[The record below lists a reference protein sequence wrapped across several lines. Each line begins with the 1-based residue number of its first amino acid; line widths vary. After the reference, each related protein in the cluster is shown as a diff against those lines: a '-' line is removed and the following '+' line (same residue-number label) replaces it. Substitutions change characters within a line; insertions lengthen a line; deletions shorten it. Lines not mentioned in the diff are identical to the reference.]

1 MNRGRPSQAHPATAR
16 RGGRGPGIEPRVVA
30 AAVAA
35 ALVVVAA
42 VLFLAGRGGPTASA
56 GASLTAG
63 GSVPSSSQVPSP
75 SGAGSPSPSAE
86 GTPSASAASPS
97 PAPSPVIGP
106 VAIVPVVQYR
116 SGMTTIAP
124 ADVKTKLA
132 AKPAAPT
139 IELVEDQADAI
150 LTALGT
156 TRAAAGARLVTAR
169 DAATLMKDLAAH
181 HDRVGFMRADQV
193 GPGVRAIGWRG
204 VELFGVHRLKD
215 VAKWA
220 LRAQLPTTLPGV
232 SPYDPG
238 TTWTMWAGGDIGLDR
253 SVAKV
258 VTLDGKGVDYPYD
271 GGTVRIAR
279 LVCCSPFGW
288 KIPVIVSTG
297 HKGAMRDLISSAD
310 IAVANMEEAAPDH
323 FTFHPHGTVFT
334 GNPALLAG
342 VARAGIDVVSTA
354 SNHVGDAGKAGILQT
369 LASLKRYGIASFGAG
384 KNLAA
389 ARRPAMLTIA
399 GVKVAILAF
408 DGITAKQNGATA
420 TTVGDSPLSAA
431 AVKAG
436 VTAARKAGAAVVIV
450 WPHWGTEYTF
460 GPNTTQ
466 TRLAHVAIDAGADMV
481 IGNHPHWVQ
490 SVEIYKGKPIW
501 YALGNFTFDQSWSEP
516 TLEGV
521 TLELT
526 FRGGSLVQ
534 ARMRP
539 HILVQAVQPNLL
551 DPAGDGRRVLDPVFK
566 ASGKLLPW

>member
-1 MNRGRPSQAHPATAR
+1 MDRRRASHAHPVTAR
-16 RGGRGPGIEPRVVA
+16 RGGRGGGIDPRI
-30 AAVAA
+30 
-35 ALVVVAA
+35 LVVVAA
-42 VLFLAGRGGPTASA
+42 AALVLLGGVLFLGRPGGPTNSA
-56 GASLTAG
+56 GATLTAG
-63 GSVPSSSQVPSP
+63 GSVPSSRPAPSP
-75 SGAGSPSPSAE
+75 VASAVTPGPPTATASGSP
-86 GTPSASAASPS
+86 GSPS
-97 PAPSPVIGP
+97 PAPTPVIGP
-106 VAIVPVVQYR
+106 VAVVPVVQYR
-116 SGMTTIAP
+116 SGMTSITTT
-124 ADVKTKLA
+124 DVKAKLA
-132 AKPAAPT
+132 AKPSTPT

-156 TRAAAGARLVTAR
+156 SRAAAGARLVTAR
-169 DAATLMKDLAAH
+169 DAATLMADLAAH
-181 HDRVGFMRADQV
+181 HDRIAFMRADQV
-193 GPGVRAIGWRG
+193 GPGIRAIGWRG
-204 VELFGVHRLKD
+204 VELFGVHRLED
-215 VAKWA
+215 VAKWT

-232 SPYDPG
+232 VPYDPK

-258 VTLDGKGVDYPYD
+258 VTLDGMGVDYPYD
-271 GGTVRIAR
+271 GGTARIAR

-288 KIPVIVSTG
+288 KVPVIVSTG

-369 LASLKRYGIASFGAG
+369 LASLKRYGIQSFGAG
-384 KNLAA
+384 KNLAE
-389 ARRPAMLTIA
+389 ARKPAMLTIA

-408 DGITAKQNGATA
+408 DGITAKLNGATA
-420 TTVGDSPLSAA
+420 TTVGDSPLNAA
-431 AVKAG
+431 SVKAG

-450 WPHWGTEYTF
+450 WPHWGVEYTF

-466 TRLAHVAIDAGADMV
+466 TQLAHVAIDAGADMV

-490 SVEIYKGKPIW
+490 SVEVYKGKPIW

-521 TLELT
+521 SLELT

-534 ARMRP
+534 ARMLP
-539 HILVQAVQPNLL
+539 HILVKAVQPNLL

-566 ASGKLLPW
+566 ASGKRLPW